1 MSLSEVFG
9 TNKQKEEAG
18 TWIKGPKNME
28 YLVARMGNKAYRD
41 LLDKLL
47 APHRVALRQGRMDD
61 ELLTKITREV
71 VSKTI
76 LLDWK
81 NVELEKGQGF
91 VDYTPAIGA
100 REMEMYPD
108 FADFITTQA
117 QTFAN
122 YAADDEAE
130 DLKNSSS
137 VSPGN

>member
-1 MSLSEVFG
+1 MSLRKVFG
-9 TNKQKEEAG
+9 TNKTKEQDG
-18 TWIKGPKNME
+18 TWIKGPEGME
-28 YLVARMGNKAYRD
+28 YLIARMGNKNYRD
-41 LLDKLL
+41 LIDKLL

-71 VSKTI
+71 ISKTI

-81 NVELEKGQGF
+81 NVEIEEGQGF

-100 REMEMYPD
+100 KEMEANPD
-108 FADFITTQA
+108 FADFISMQS

-122 YAADDEAE
+122 YAADQEAE